1 LGVISPER
9 SGQAPAP
16 IAQPEPGLTADTLI
30 ERAAAMRPMLLQQ
43 QDEGDWRGCY
53 SDEIHQAFEK
63 AGFYRIM
70 QPRAVG
76 GYQLPPAVFL
86 KVVMEISR
94 GHPGAGWCFTLAG
107 SHAYL
112 VASHWP
118 AEAQAELFA
127 PDGQFRAAHVVGP
140 YGTMTRT
147 EGGYIADG
155 VYPFCSGIPVSTH
168 FIGGG
173 LAPQSDGE
181 MKHVF
186 FVVPRSECE
195 ILPDWGEERFMG
207 MQASGSNSVRLTQVF
222 VPDRMI
228 TPALMM
234 TSSEP
239 YPDGTPGT
247 RLYGDPMYLAVL
259 MGWFHCEFGAIMT
272 GAARAALDEFEELAR
287 SKPMFTD
294 PGLKRVEDP
303 FTQNLFATALG
314 KADSAEALT
323 LAAIELLAEQQ
334 RRWAE
339 TGAPITPKDSLRIW
353 GMAREACRM
362 ANEATESL
370 FHAVGATGGRRG
382 NRLQRYFRDIEMY
395 RLHIQSQPT
404 LPTMRGRIEF
414 GLPTVLLG
422 GQKTGG

>member
-1 LGVISPER
+1 VSAQER
-9 SGQAPAP
+9 TAATIAP
-16 IAQPEPGLTADTLI
+16 PEPGLTAEVLV
-30 ERAAAMRPMLLQQ
+30 ERAAAMRPLLREQ
-43 QDEGDWRGCY
+43 QDENDWRGVY
-53 SDEIHQAFEK
+53 SDEVHQAFEK
-63 AGFYRIM
+63 AGFYRIL
-70 QPRAVG
+70 QPKGLG
-76 GYQLPPAVFL
+76 GCQLPPSVFL
-86 KVVMEISR
+86 RVVMEISR

-140 YGTMTRT
+140 YGTMTRA

-173 LAPQSDGE
+173 LAPQADGS
-181 MKHVF
+181 MRHVF
-186 FVVPRSECE
+186 FVVPRAQCE
-195 ILPDWGEERFMG
+195 ILPDWGEDRFMG
-207 MQASGSNSVRLTQVF
+207 MQASGSNSVRLSQVF

-228 TPALMM
+228 VGAEMM

-239 YPDGTPGT
+239 WPDGTPGA
-247 RLYGDPMYLAVL
+247 RLYDDPMYLAVL

-272 GAARAALDEFEELAR
+272 GAARAALDEFAEIAR
-287 SKPMFTD
+287 SKPMFAD
-294 PGLKRVEDP
+294 PTLKRIEDP
-303 FTQNLFATALG
+303 FTQNLYAIALG

-323 LAAIELLAEQQ
+323 LAAIELYADQQ
-334 RRWAE
+334 RRWAR
-339 TGAPITPKDSLRIW
+339 TGEPITPKDSMKVW

-362 ANEATESL
+362 ANDATESL
-370 FHAVGATGGRRG
+370 FHAVGASGGRRG
-382 NRLQRYFRDIEMY
+382 QRLQRYFRDIEMY

-404 LPTMRGRIEF
+404 LPTVRGRLEF
-414 GLPTVLLG
+414 GLPTMLLG
-422 GQKTGG
+422 GVKA